1 MEENQLPNKNELSFF
16 IIRLVLGLTF
26 FAHGLRKFQ
35 DGIHNTEN
43 FFNSL
48 GIFDWLAYPVA
59 ILELVGGILVIL
71 GLGTRIISTLFS
83 LLMAGAIITVKFD
96 QGFIGGY
103 EFDLLLLAVSLFF
116 VVNNSQSISLDKFL
130 SNRNNKQQQQPL

>member
-1 MEENQLPNKNELSFF
+1 MEENQLSNKNELSFF

-59 ILELVGGILVIL
+59 ILELLGGILVIL

-83 LLMAGAIITVKFD
+83 FLIAGAIITVKFD

-116 VVNNSQSISLDKFL
+116 VVNNSQSISLDQFL
-130 SNRNNKQQQQPL
+130 SNRNNKQQQTL

>member
-1 MEENQLPNKNELSFF
+1 MSNKNELSFF

-26 FAHGLRKFQ
+26 FAHGLGKFQ

-43 FFNSL
+43 FFHSL

-83 LLMAGAIITVKFD
+83 LLIAGAIITVKFD

-116 VVNNSQSISLDKFL
+116 VINNSQSISLDQFL
-130 SNRNNKQQQQPL
+130 SNRNNKQQQTL

>member
-1 MEENQLPNKNELSFF
+1 MSNKNELSFF

-26 FAHGLRKFQ
+26 FAHGLGKFQ

-83 LLMAGAIITVKFD
+83 LLIAGAIITVKFD

-103 EFDLLLLAVSLFF
+103 EFDLLLLAISLFF
-116 VVNNSQSISLDKFL
+116 VINNSQSISLDQFL
-130 SNRNNKQQQQPL
+130 SNRNNKQQQTL

>member
-1 MEENQLPNKNELSFF
+1 MEEIQLSNKDRLCLF

-26 FAHGLRKFQ
+26 FAHGLTKFQ

-48 GIFDWLAYPVA
+48 GIFEWLAYPVA
-59 ILELVGGILVIL
+59 ILELIGGILIIL

-83 LLMAGAIITVKFD
+83 ILMAGAIITVKFNK
-96 QGFIGGY
+96 GFIGGY
-103 EFDLLLLAVSLFF
+103 EFELLLLAVSLFF
-116 VVNNSQSISLDKFL
+116 VVTNIHSISLDKL
-130 SNRNNKQQQQPL
+130 LLDRKTKQQQTL

>member
-1 MEENQLPNKNELSFF
+1 MSNKNELSFF

-26 FAHGLRKFQ
+26 FAHGLGKFQ

-83 LLMAGAIITVKFD
+83 LLIAGAIITVKFD

-116 VVNNSQSISLDKFL
+116 VVNNNQSISLDQFL
-130 SNRNNKQQQQPL
+130 SNRNNKQQQTL

>member
-1 MEENQLPNKNELSFF
+1 MSNKNELSFF

-26 FAHGLRKFQ
+26 FAHGLGKFQ

-83 LLMAGAIITVKFD
+83 LLIAGAIITVKFD

-116 VVNNSQSISLDKFL
+116 VINNSQSISLDQFL
-130 SNRNNKQQQQPL
+130 SNRNNKQQQTL

>member
-1 MEENQLPNKNELSFF
+1 MSNKNELSFL

-26 FAHGLRKFQ
+26 FAHGLGKFQ

-83 LLMAGAIITVKFD
+83 LLIAGAIITVKFD

-116 VVNNSQSISLDKFL
+116 VVNNNQSISLDQFL
-130 SNRNNKQQQQPL
+130 SNRNNKQQQTL

>member
-1 MEENQLPNKNELSFF
+1 MSNKNELSFF

-59 ILELVGGILVIL
+59 ILELLGGILVIL

-83 LLMAGAIITVKFD
+83 FLIAGAIITVKFD

-116 VVNNSQSISLDKFL
+116 VVNNSQSISLDQFL
-130 SNRNNKQQQQPL
+130 SNRNNKQQQTL

>member
-1 MEENQLPNKNELSFF
+1 MSNKNELSFF

-26 FAHGLRKFQ
+26 FAHGLIKFQ
-35 DGIHNTEN
+35 DGIHYTEN

-71 GLGTRIISTLFS
+71 GLCTRIISTLFS
-83 LLMAGAIITVKFD
+83 LLMVGAIITVKFD

-116 VVNNSQSISLDKFL
+116 VVNKSQSISLDRFL
-130 SNRNNKQQQQPL
+130 SNCNNKQQQTL

>member
-1 MEENQLPNKNELSFF
+1 MGENQLSNKNELSFF

-26 FAHGLRKFQ
+26 FAHGLIKFQ
-35 DGIHNTEN
+35 DDIHNTEN

-59 ILELVGGILVIL
+59 IIELVGGILVIL

-83 LLMAGAIITVKFD
+83 LLIAGAIITVKFD

-130 SNRNNKQQQQPL
+130 SNRNNKQQQTL

>member
-1 MEENQLPNKNELSFF
+1 MEENQLSNKNELSFF

-26 FAHGLRKFQ
+26 FAHGLGKFQ

-83 LLMAGAIITVKFD
+83 LLIAGAIITVKFD

-116 VVNNSQSISLDKFL
+116 VINNSQSISLDQFL
-130 SNRNNKQQQQPL
+130 SNRNNKQQQTL

>member
-1 MEENQLPNKNELSFF
+1 MGENQLSNKNELSFF

-26 FAHGLRKFQ
+26 FAHGLTKFQ

-83 LLMAGAIITVKFD
+83 LLIAGAIITVKFD
-96 QGFIGGY
+96 QRFIGGY

-130 SNRNNKQQQQPL
+130 SNRNNKQQQTL

>member
-1 MEENQLPNKNELSFF
+1 MGENQLSNKNELSFF

-26 FAHGLRKFQ
+26 CAHGLTKFQ

-83 LLMAGAIITVKFD
+83 LLIVGAIITVKFD

-116 VVNNSQSISLDKFL
+116 VVNNSQSISLDKLL
-130 SNRNNKQQQQPL
+130 SNRNNKQQQTL

>member
-1 MEENQLPNKNELSFF
+1 MSNKNELSFF

-35 DGIHNTEN
+35 DGINNTEN

-130 SNRNNKQQQQPL
+130 SNRNNKQQHPL

>member
-1 MEENQLPNKNELSFF
+1 MSNKNELSFF

-26 FAHGLRKFQ
+26 FAHGFIKFQ

-83 LLMAGAIITVKFD
+83 LLMAGAIITVKFN

-116 VVNNSQSISLDKFL
+116 VVNNSQSISLDQFL
-130 SNRNNKQQQQPL
+130 SNRNNKQQQTL

>member
-1 MEENQLPNKNELSFF
+1 MEENQLSNKNELSFF

-26 FAHGLRKFQ
+26 FAHGLGKFQ

-83 LLMAGAIITVKFD
+83 LLIAGAIITVKFD

-116 VVNNSQSISLDKFL
+116 VVNNNQSISLDQFL
-130 SNRNNKQQQQPL
+130 SNRNNKQQQTL

>member
-1 MEENQLPNKNELSFF
+1 MGENQLSNKNELSFF

-26 FAHGLRKFQ
+26 FAHGLIKFQ

-116 VVNNSQSISLDKFL
+116 VVNNSQSISLDKLL
-130 SNRNNKQQQQPL
+130 SNRNNKQQHTL

>member
-1 MEENQLPNKNELSFF
+1 MSNKNGLSFF

-26 FAHGLRKFQ
+26 FAHGLIKFQ

-59 ILELVGGILVIL
+59 ILELLGGILVIL
-71 GLGTRIISTLFS
+71 GLGTRIISALFS
-83 LLMAGAIITVKFD
+83 LLMAGAIITVKFA

-103 EFDLLLLAVSLFF
+103 EFDLLLAVSLFF
-116 VVNNSQSISLDKFL
+116 VVNKSQSISLDKLL
-130 SNRNNKQQQQPL
+130 SNRNNKQQQTL

>member
-1 MEENQLPNKNELSFF
+1 MSNKNELSFF

-26 FAHGLRKFQ
+26 FAHGLIKFQ
-35 DGIHNTEN
+35 DDIHNTEN

-59 ILELVGGILVIL
+59 IIELVGGILVIL

-83 LLMAGAIITVKFD
+83 LLIAGAIITVKFD

-130 SNRNNKQQQQPL
+130 SNRNNKQQQTL

>member
-1 MEENQLPNKNELSFF
+1 MEENQLSNKNELSFF

-35 DGIHNTEN
+35 DGINNTEN

-130 SNRNNKQQQQPL
+130 SNRNNKQQHPL

>member
-1 MEENQLPNKNELSFF
+1 MSNKNELSFF

-35 DGIHNTEN
+35 DGINNTEN

-83 LLMAGAIITVKFD
+83 LLMTGAIITVKFD

-130 SNRNNKQQQQPL
+130 SNRNNKQQHPL

>member
-1 MEENQLPNKNELSFF
+1 MPNKNELSFF

>member
-1 MEENQLPNKNELSFF
+1 MGENQLSNKNGLSFF

-26 FAHGLRKFQ
+26 FAHGLIKFQ

-59 ILELVGGILVIL
+59 ILELLGGILVIL
-71 GLGTRIISTLFS
+71 GLGTRIISALFS
-83 LLMAGAIITVKFD
+83 LLMAGAIITVKFA

-103 EFDLLLLAVSLFF
+103 EFDLLLAVSLFF
-116 VVNNSQSISLDKFL
+116 VVNKSQSISLDKLL
-130 SNRNNKQQQQPL
+130 SNRNNKQQQTL

>member
-1 MEENQLPNKNELSFF
+1 MEENQLSNKNELSFF

-48 GIFDWLAYPVA
+48 GVFDWLAYPVA

-83 LLMAGAIITVKFD
+83 LLMVGAIITVKFD

-130 SNRNNKQQQQPL
+130 SNRNNKQQQPL

>member
-1 MEENQLPNKNELSFF
+1 MSNKNELSFF

-26 FAHGLRKFQ
+26 FAHGLGKFQ

-83 LLMAGAIITVKFD
+83 LLIAGAIITVKFD

-116 VVNNSQSISLDKFL
+116 VVNNSQSISLDQFL
-130 SNRNNKQQQQPL
+130 SNRNNKQQQTL

>member
-1 MEENQLPNKNELSFF
+1 MSNKNELSFF

-26 FAHGLRKFQ
+26 FAHGLGKFQ

-48 GIFDWLAYPVA
+48 GIFNWLAYPVA

-83 LLMAGAIITVKFD
+83 LLIAGAIITVKFD

-116 VVNNSQSISLDKFL
+116 VINNSQSISLDQFL
-130 SNRNNKQQQQPL
+130 SNRNNKQQQTL

>member
-1 MEENQLPNKNELSFF
+1 MSNKNALSFF

-83 LLMAGAIITVKFD
+83 LLLAGAIITVKFD

-130 SNRNNKQQQQPL
+130 SNRNNKQQQPL

>member
-1 MEENQLPNKNELSFF
+1 MEENQLSNKNELSFF

-116 VVNNSQSISLDKFL
+116 VVNNSQSISLDQFL
-130 SNRNNKQQQQPL
+130 SNRNNKQQHTL

>member
-1 MEENQLPNKNELSFF
+1 MEENQLSNKNELSFF

-26 FAHGLRKFQ
+26 FAHGLGKFQ

-43 FFNSL
+43 LFNSL

-83 LLMAGAIITVKFD
+83 LLIAGAIITVKFD

-116 VVNNSQSISLDKFL
+116 VVNNSQSISLDQFL
-130 SNRNNKQQQQPL
+130 SNRNNKQQQTL

>member
-1 MEENQLPNKNELSFF
+1 MSNKNELSFF

-26 FAHGLRKFQ
+26 FAHGLGKFQ

-43 FFNSL
+43 LFNSL

-83 LLMAGAIITVKFD
+83 LLIAGAIITVKFD

-116 VVNNSQSISLDKFL
+116 VVNNSQSISLDQFL
-130 SNRNNKQQQQPL
+130 SNRNNKQQQTL

>member
-1 MEENQLPNKNELSFF
+1 MEENQLSNKNALSFF

-83 LLMAGAIITVKFD
+83 LLLAGAIITVKFD

-130 SNRNNKQQQQPL
+130 SNRNNKQQQPL

>member
-1 MEENQLPNKNELSFF
+1 M
-16 IIRLVLGLTF
+16 
-26 FAHGLRKFQ
+26 
-35 DGIHNTEN
+35 
-43 FFNSL
+43 
-48 GIFDWLAYPVA
+48 
-59 ILELVGGILVIL
+59 GGILVIL

-83 LLMAGAIITVKFD
+83 LLMVGAIITVKFD

-130 SNRNNKQQQQPL
+130 SNRNNKQQQPL